1 MKRFF
6 SVFLLLAL
14 VSTTMSA
21 PVQAADLEVSGWI
34 PYWKSSEGT
43 KDAKKHLSAFTE
55 INPFAFSVT
64 ADGDLKDLAG
74 LKKSVWKKFIKDAD
88 KKDVRIIPTIM
99 WSDGSNINRILSDN
113 DLRED
118 HIDEI
123 VSMVKKGK
131 YDGVDIDYEAKLA
144 STRPYFSTFLKEL
157 DEELGSKMLVC
168 TIEARTPPDSLYR
181 TIPANL
187 EYANDYKE
195 INKYCDRVRLMAYD
209 QQRADIKLN
218 DIRAGS
224 PYMPIADTAWVE
236 KVIQLALKDISK
248 DKLVLAVPTY
258 GFEYTLTVSPNW
270 YQNYA
275 RKWSVTDAYAKDL
288 AEDLDITPMRNAAGE
303 LSFSYIST
311 TTPSVIPRSTRAP
324 SGTPEGNEAAA
335 RALAYANATGATTQ
349 VNLVWWTDSE
359 AIERKVDLAERYGLR
374 GIAIFRVDGTEDQ
387 DIWDLF

>member
-6 SVFLLLAL
+6 SLFILLAL
-14 VSTTMSA
+14 VTTTMPVSA
-21 PVQAADLEVSGWI
+21 QAADFEVSGWI
-34 PYWKSSEGT
+34 PYWKSTEGT
-43 KDAKKHLSAFTE
+43 KDAKKHLSELTE
-55 INPFAFSVT
+55 VNPFAYSVT
-64 ADGDLKDLAG
+64 SNGDLKDLAG
-74 LKKSVWKKFIKDAD
+74 LKKSVWKNFFKAAD

-99 WSDGSNINRILSDN
+99 WSDTNNIHRILSDS

-123 VSMVKKGK
+123 VNMVKKGK

-144 STRPYFSTFLKEL
+144 ATRPYFSTFLKEL
-157 DEELGSKMLVC
+157 DEELGTKMLAC

-195 INKYCDRVRLMAYD
+195 INTYCDRVRIMAYD

-218 DIRAGS
+218 DARSGS
-224 PYMPIADTAWVE
+224 PYMPVADPAWAE
-236 KVIQLALKDISK
+236 KVIQLALKDIDE

-275 RKWSVTDAYAKDL
+275 RQWSVTDAYAKDL
-288 AEDLDITPMRNAAGE
+288 ADDLNIEPMRNAAGE

-311 TTPSVIPRSTRAP
+311 TTPSMIPRSTRAP

-349 VNLVWWTDSE
+349 VNLVWWTDAE
-359 AIERKVDLAERYGLR
+359 AVERKVDLAKKYGLR